1 MQTNCGN
8 IYQNARKAAGITQE
22 RAAEMMG
29 ISVRSVAD
37 YEAGVRI
44 PPNDVVEM
52 MVLCYN
58 SQLLAIQHLRLTSM
72 ARSIL
77 PEVEELRLPEAV
89 LQLIDAI
96 YDFADDKQDRELI
109 DIARDGIISE
119 EERPRFE
126 RIVEHINRIITAA
139 MSINCIAPSRSAGGD
154 MHYPRSAAIK
164 MPTPCLAHM
173 GSAEGSITNGSI
185 SE

>member
-58 SQLLAIQHLRLTSM
+58 SQLLRLQHLRLGSL
-72 ARSIL
+72 ARSI
-77 PEVEELRLPEAV
+77 LPEAV

-126 RIVEHINRIITAA
+126 RVVEHINRIITAA